1 MNITTLIHEEG
12 NSFRFLVTSLVS
24 FSSVK
29 FFNINVSLAR
39 FTPWCF

>member
-1 MNITTLIHEEG
+1 MNIATLIHEEG

-29 FFNINVSLAR
+29 FLI
-39 FTPWCF
+39 